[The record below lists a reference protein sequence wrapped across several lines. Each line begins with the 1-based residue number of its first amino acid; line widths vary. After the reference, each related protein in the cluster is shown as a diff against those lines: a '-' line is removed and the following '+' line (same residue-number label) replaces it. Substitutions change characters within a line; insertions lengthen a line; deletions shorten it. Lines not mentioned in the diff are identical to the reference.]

1 MKLNE
6 READAARAAQ
16 SVRLTTGKQ
25 ALVLQL
31 KPELRKRDVVTFE
44 GSGIRIPAKDTFKQ
58 ARSAVA
64 ALFGK
69 ALSIIQLGLEEPN
82 PEPEPMKS
90 RRQVSTNVNVNRR
103 SNDNGTSLH
112 SRIRNPQH
120 FLAPYAS

>member
-16 SVRLTTGKQ
+16 SARLTTGKQ

-31 KPELRKRDVVTFE
+31 KPELRKRDVATFE
-44 GSGIRIPAKDTFKQ
+44 GSGIRIPVKDTLFKQ

-69 ALSIIQLGLEEPN
+69 ALSII
-82 PEPEPMKS
+82 
-90 RRQVSTNVNVNRR
+90 
-103 SNDNGTSLH
+103 
-112 SRIRNPQH
+112 
-120 FLAPYAS
+120 